1 MILVGKSISLQEK
14 IKMIKPVIERL
25 FGFRKLVLL
34 PALLFLFSC
43 QDVKKAAEESNN
55 QPVILEIISAD
66 ISEVANS
73 RIKTFIKDSDKLYR
87 WKTHYIVYSKFGN
100 VSALQDSLDAVFPE
114 AETKLYDNLYYNFNR
129 KYCDDTTTA
138 KEWEHTILTANLVA
152 DTAMQREYMNYHET
166 QFEEWPEISRGFC
179 NASFQQLIM
188 FRNGRQL
195 MLVISIPKGESLDEL
210 NPKTT
215 ENNPRVDDWNK
226 IMSKYQEGIEGTKE
240 GEVWAVFKE
249 L

>member
-1 MILVGKSISLQEK
+1 MKPMIEK
-14 IKMIKPVIERL
+14 L
-25 FGFRKLVLL
+25 FGWRKWIVL
-34 PALLFLFSC
+34 PALLVLFSC
-43 QDVKKAAEESNN
+43 QDVKKAAEKSNA
-55 QPVILEIISAD
+55 QPAILEIISAD
-66 ISEVANS
+66 TSEATNS
-73 RIKTFIKDSDKLYR
+73 RIKTFIKDSDKMYR
-87 WKTHYIVYSKFGN
+87 WKTHYIVYSASGD
-100 VSALQDSLDAVFPE
+100 VALLQDSVNAIFPQ

-152 DTAMQREYMNYHET
+152 DTAMQHEYMNYHKT
-166 QFEEWPEISRGFC
+166 QFEEWPEISKGFC

-195 MLVISIPKGESLDEL
+195 MLVISVPKGKSLDEL

-226 IMSKYQEGIEGTKE
+226 IMAKYQEGIEGTKE
-240 GEVWAVFKE
+240 GEVWAVFDSIK
-249 L
+249 

>member
-1 MILVGKSISLQEK
+1 MTKSVLTQ
-14 IKMIKPVIERL
+14 L
-25 FGFRKLVLL
+25 FGLRKVVLL
-34 PALLFLFSC
+34 PALLLLFSC
-43 QDVKKAAEESNN
+43 QDVQKKEEVSKT
-55 QPVILEIISAD
+55 QPVILELISTD
-66 ISEVANS
+66 TSETTNTRLKS
-73 RIKTFIKDSDKLYR
+73 FIKDDDQLYR
-87 WKTHYIVYSKFGN
+87 WKSHYIVYSQSGD
-100 VSALQDSLDAVFPE
+100 VGTLQDSLKAVFPDV
-114 AETKLYDNLYYNFNR
+114 ETKLYDNLYYNFNR
-129 KYCDDTTTA
+129 QHCDDTSTA

-166 QFEEWPEISRGFC
+166 QFEEWPELSKGFC

-215 ENNPRVDDWNK
+215 ENNPRVDEWNK
-226 IMSKYQEGIEGTKE
+226 LMAKYQKGIAGTKE
-240 GEVWAVFKE
+240 GEVWAIFRE